1 MKETGIVLR
10 PEVQWFAG
18 IMESKLQQADG
29 WKDENALWLFER
41 LVQEVFELHEAL
53 IKTTYSEED
62 VIKECADVANFAM
75 MIADIIV
82 AAKEVKNEL
91 RRQNKN

>member
-18 IMESKLQQADG
+18 IMESKLQQHDEDRYVDG

-53 IKTTYSEED
+53 IKTTYSEEE

-75 MIADIIV
+75 MIADV
-82 AAKEVKNEL
+82 TK
-91 RRQNKN
+91 